1 MNLCFYGKFARFA
14 KWLLC
19 AFSPKY
25 HCDLAPTDQPV
36 VYVCRHLN
44 MHGPFTTMKWLP
56 CHVHPFVLHVYFDR
70 KKTVR
75 HMTQYTFSV
84 RQGKKPKNFCLRAHV
99 MSWIA
104 PPIMHSMQAIAVY
117 RSSAQSLSTLKSG
130 LKYLLKGESLIVYP
144 DIDYTGHYGSPSDIY
159 DGFLML
165 GAMYRKKTGK
175 SLSFIPLVIDDR
187 RRTITAGDPVFADHF
202 RRDRAAAAACLK
214 MAINDLDGQIL
225 PAPGPTV

>member
-1 MNLCFYGKFARFA
+1 MNLFFYGKFARFA

-56 CHVHPFVLHVYFDR
+56 FHVHPFVLHVYFDR
-70 KKTVR
+70 RKTVR
-75 HMTQYTFSV
+75 HMTEYTFSA
-84 RQGKKPKNFCLRAHV
+84 RRGKKPKKFCLPAHV
-99 MSWIA
+99 MGWIA

-117 RSSAQSLSTLKSG
+117 RSSAQSLATLKCG
-130 LKYLLKGESLIVYP
+130 LSYLLKEENLIVYP
-144 DIDYTGHYGSPSDIY
+144 DIDYTGHYGKPSEIY

-165 GAMYRKKTGK
+165 GTMYRRKTGK
-175 SLSFIPLVIDDR
+175 SLRFVPLVIDDR
-187 RRTITAGDPVFADHF
+187 RRTVTAGEPVCADDF
-202 RRDRAAAAACLK
+202 RTERAEAAAYLK
-214 MAINDLDGQIL
+214 KAINDLDTQTL
-225 PAPGPTV
+225 PV